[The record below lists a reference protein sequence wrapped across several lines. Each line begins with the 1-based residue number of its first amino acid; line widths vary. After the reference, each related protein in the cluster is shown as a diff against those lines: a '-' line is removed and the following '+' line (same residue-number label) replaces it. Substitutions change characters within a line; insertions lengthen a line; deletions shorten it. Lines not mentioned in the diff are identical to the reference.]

1 MKKIIILLIL
11 TLLITSVLLSTSSV
25 LAGDEENPEI
35 EDETDDLF
43 GTFIRKPNIFN
54 FFKTLKIFNIENF
67 DFMDIKSAW
76 FYENSEKP
84 DILYL
89 AIKLKNL
96 DFINQR
102 TIYAMHWI
110 FNEKTYAVG
119 VHVHTDGEMQS
130 FFGGQTFRRWGPFY
144 DINGSFDIE
153 NSIVT
158 FEIQKN
164 IIGNPGPGDILTK
177 TDAWTGLRFIF
188 EPATIPLGG
197 EAAKD
202 WAGYGLDYVIQY

>member
-67 DFMDIKSAW
+67 DFIDIKSAW

-164 IIGNPGPGDILTK
+164 IIGNPEPGDILTK
-177 TDAWTGLRFIF
+177 TDALTGLRFIF

-197 EAAKD
+197 EVAKD